1 MIKQDTN
8 MEKTVKSTIKQ
19 FEDPVRMMLLIKILR
34 KPDITS
40 NELKKS
46 LLIPGTKIY
55 YYLNQLS
62 SSKPPLI
69 YESDKEKVTEHLT
82 KRKFRTTEQ
91 MENMLRT
98 HFHPSKNP
106 KGFQLY
112 HLYTSIALQY
122 QRLREIKAAV
132 NTDKLDRDPT
142 SLLMFVDDEIAEE
155 LREGILEIFNKC
167 SNKYRDF
174 EMLDAIRQLNFTA
187 FAGIYPMN

>member
-1 MIKQDTN
+1 MNQIDLETK
-8 MEKTVKSTIKQ
+8 KTVKSIVKQ
-19 FEDPVRMMLLIKILR
+19 FEDPIRMMILIKILR

-40 NELKKS
+40 NELKKT

-62 SSKPPLI
+62 SSNPPLI
-69 YESDKEKVTEHLT
+69 YESDREQVTEHLT

-91 MENMLRT
+91 MEDMLRT

-106 KGFQLY
+106 EGFQLY

-122 QRLREIKAAV
+122 QRLREVKAEV
-132 NTDKLDRDPT
+132 QTNGLDRDPT

-155 LREGILEIFNKC
+155 LREGILGIFNKC